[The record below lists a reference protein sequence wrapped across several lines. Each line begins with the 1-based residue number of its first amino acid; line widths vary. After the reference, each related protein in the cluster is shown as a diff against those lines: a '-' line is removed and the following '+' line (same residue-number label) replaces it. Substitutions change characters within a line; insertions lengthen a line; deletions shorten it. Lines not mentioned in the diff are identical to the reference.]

1 MNDAPQYV
9 LLSPRGDGSRC
20 LDLGHGLRSHMFA
33 ALYASGVDVFAP
45 HDPALDGRTDPRPSL
60 GGAPGRLQARGPLR
74 PIPSGFVTVAVSR
87 GPEGWR
93 GRVTLLDGW
102 QLEPIVEVERSGDAG
117 EIMALFEQAVR
128 AILAVSEH
136 ELPLTWREI
145 FGDNDPD
152 DAVVRLLEDGADHQ
166 QRLGMAVPAALN

>member
-9 LLSPRGDGSRC
+9 LLSPRGESSRC

-45 HDPALDGRTDPRPSL
+45 HDPGLDGRTDPRLSL

-87 GPEGWR
+87 GPEGWT
-93 GRVTLLDGW
+93 GRVALLDGFE
-102 QLEPIVEVERSGDAG
+102 LEAIVEVERSGDAG
-117 EIMALFEQAVR
+117 EMMALFEQSVR
-128 AILAVSEH
+128 AILAVSDH
-136 ELPLTWREI
+136 ELPLSWREI
-145 FGDNDPD
+145 LQEDDPN

-166 QRLGMAVPAALN
+166 QRLGMDRPTALS

>member
-9 LLSPRGDGSRC
+9 LLSPRGESTRC

-45 HDPALDGRTDPRPSL
+45 HDPALDGRTDPRLSL
-60 GGAPGRLQARGPLR
+60 AGTAGRLEARGPVR

-87 GPEGWR
+87 GPDGWT
-93 GRVTLLDGW
+93 GRVALLDGW
-102 QLEPIVEVERSGDAG
+102 QLEAIVEVERTGDAG
-117 EIMALFEQAVR
+117 EMMALFEQSVR

-145 FGDNDPD
+145 FGEDDPD
-152 DAVVRLLEDGADHQ
+152 DAVVRLLEDGADHR
-166 QRLGMAVPAALN
+166 QRLGMGQPAALN